1 MIKGQK
7 NMRTEYAKSEF
18 WRGGEKNSV
27 IVISI
32 AVILVLLVSLVKYR
46 GEDVNYCNSD
56 ATWHALLTIEAYSET
71 PKSQHLFL
79 PIVTLGSPD
88 DKWIPWGA
96 TIPDDEGNYYYT
108 SFSPAGYF
116 LAWMFLKI
124 FHLPVAEK
132 SLYIYNTMLFAV
144 SAAVWGWLVSLIY
157 EKSSYR
163 RMLSI
168 ISIITY
174 VLSPELL
181 HGMGVV
187 YWAQSV
193 MQVTLLLQISAYYV
207 YKRYDSRAGRM
218 IFYLLALVNP
228 YIEWTGYV
236 ANAGFALME
245 LFWFWKE
252 DKKKGVVRGC
262 TVGMITLCSF
272 AVFVGHYLLRV
283 DSITFFKTL
292 YARFCSRNVAVEVSL
307 VELFSG
313 YLKSFLWLWT
323 LLLLLIVWNFLKC
336 KRIELKHGAYIL
348 LLVFPLLENILMK
361 QHAISYSFDRMKFV
375 FVLSFLIC
383 ELTDNLLERGTV
395 RQAAV
400 LLVLTL
406 GFGGLN
412 LRGYMRDSTYV
423 WDIDFKEDNQV
434 LADYLNQNYLNSVF
448 AIEGYPVRGYVNLLF
463 QRGVYEFTGLEKAQE
478 LAVSRGKRYVVMP
491 TVEDYGAQV
500 YDFGGA
506 SIYDMQTGI
515 TSLITVSDGKI
526 SVQDFVNGQEA
537 GTY

>member
-1 MIKGQK
+1 M
-7 NMRTEYAKSEF
+7 
-18 WRGGEKNSV
+18 
-27 IVISI
+27 
-32 AVILVLLVSLVKYR
+32 VLLSSLVKYR
-46 GEDVNYCNSD
+46 GEDVNYYNSD

-116 LAWMFLKI
+116 LAWMFFKI

-132 SLYIYNTMLFAV
+132 SLYTFNTMLFAV

-157 EKSSYR
+157 EKSNHR
-163 RMLSI
+163 RTISI

-187 YWAQSV
+187 YWTQSV

-207 YKRYDSRAGRM
+207 YKRNNSRAGRI

-236 ANAGFALME
+236 ANAGFVLME
-245 LFWFWKE
+245 LVLCWKE
-252 DKKKGVVRGC
+252 DKKKGFARGC
-262 TVGMITLCSF
+262 TVGLITLCSF
-272 AVFVGHYLLRV
+272 GIFTGHYLLRV
-283 DSITFFKTL
+283 DTNTFFNVL
-292 YARFCSRNVAVEVSL
+292 YARFISRNVAVEVSL

-323 LLLLLIVWNFLKC
+323 LLLMLIIWNFIKN
-336 KRIELKHGAYIL
+336 KKVELKHGMFIL
-348 LLVFPLLENILMK
+348 LLSIPLLENIVMK
-361 QHAISYSFDRMKFV
+361 QHAIAYSFDRMKFI

-383 ELTDNLLERGTV
+383 ELADTLLEGGARK
-395 RQAAV
+395 QATV
-400 LLVLTL
+400 LLILVL
-406 GFGGLN
+406 GFGGMN
-412 LRGYMRDSTYV
+412 LRGYMKDSTYV
-423 WDIDFKEDNQV
+423 WDIDYKVDNQL
-434 LADYLNQNYLNSVF
+434 LADYLNQNYPDSLF
-448 AIEGYPVRGYVNLLF
+448 AMEGYPVRGYVNLLF
-463 QRGVYEFTGLEKAQE
+463 QRGVYEFTGLEAAQE
-478 LAVSRGKRYVVMP
+478 LAVSRGKRYIVMP
-491 TVEDYGAQV
+491 TVEDYGGQV

-515 TSLITVSDGKI
+515 TSLITVLDGKI
-526 SVQDFVNGQEA
+526 SLQDVTNGQET
-537 GTY
+537 GIY